1 MTRRGEKLKKPTY
14 IELTQRI
21 AFYRTQLKK
30 VITRIGQDTQIKLVN
45 EALIESLVKE
55 RASLRK

>member
-1 MTRRGEKLKKPTY
+1 MKKPTY

-21 AFYRTQLKK
+21 AFYRNQLRK
-30 VITRIGQDTQIKLVN
+30 VIIRIDQDTQIKLVN
-45 EALIESLVKE
+45 EALIESLLKE

>member
-1 MTRRGEKLKKPTY
+1 MKKHTY

-21 AFYRTQLKK
+21 AFYKTQLNK
-30 VITRIGQDTQIKLVN
+30 ILIRIGQDTQTKLVN
-45 EALIESLVKE
+45 EALIESLLKE